1 MPNRRSLLRRL
12 KLRTVLVVALL
23 LSGIIPLG
31 VSSYVL
37 FREAREVLAN
47 SERDNLTTEAK
58 ALSEEVD
65 SFLTG
70 VRHQLSQFG
79 TSLLLA
85 PGPDDVTAR
94 LQEPWVEQQLQS
106 FHRGNPDLLAI
117 RVLALNSQGPES
129 RKSRS
134 RGPGSHGRDLRKGEG
149 RQGLRLRFRGPGAEA

>member
-31 VSSYVL
+31 ISSYVVL
-37 FREAREVLAN
+37 SEARKVLAD
-47 SERDNLTTEAK
+47 SERDNLTAEAK
-58 ALSEEVD
+58 ALSVEVD
-65 SFLTG
+65 SYLSG

-94 LQEPWVEQQLQS
+94 LQEPWVGQQLQS
-106 FHRGNPDLLAI
+106 FQRGNPDLLAI
-117 RVLALNSQGPES
+117 RVLDLNGAGLSPGHLAPEVQTVMDS
-129 RKSRS
+129 AFEKARTGK
-134 RGPGSHGRDLRKGEG
+134 
-149 RQGLRLRFRGPGAEA
+149 GLRLRLRGSGAEP